1 MKTKTTRQSY
11 PKLYLIKEEV
21 EKLTGIDD
29 IRIKARQR
37 PFVMA
42 RWIYVK
48 AAREF
53 TDCSTAS
60 IGDAIHRDHSTVVH
74 ALNHM
79 EFDFK
84 YDTDLQ
90 NKYDELAIILTNKL
104 HENAIESIDMRI
116 ESLRHYIKKLVK
128 RRKQLI
134 NNELI
139 NAKQQNQKD
148 LQVFWS

>member
-1 MKTKTTRQSY
+1 MKTKTTKQTY

-29 IRIKARQR
+29 ICVKNRQR
-37 PFVMA
+37 YFVMA
-42 RWIYVK
+42 RWLYVK

-53 TDCSTAS
+53 TEHSTMG

-74 ALNHM
+74 ALNNM

-84 YDTDLQ
+84 YDADLQ

-128 RRKQLI
+128 RKKQLI

>member
-1 MKTKTTRQSY
+1 MKTKTTRQTF

-21 EKLTGIDD
+21 EKITGIDD
-29 IRIKARQR
+29 LCIKDRRR

-42 RWIYVK
+42 RWLYVK

-53 TDCSTAS
+53 TDHSTMS

-74 ALNHM
+74 ALANM

-84 YDTDLQ
+84 YDPDLQ
-90 NKYDELAIILTNKL
+90 TKYDELAIILTNKL

-148 LQVFWS
+148 LQIFWS